1 VHIDN
6 DDEIIILKR
15 RAVLLN
21 IIYYGKKIEV
31 SDVFYNHVL
40 EGFAESKKNIML
52 G

>member
-1 VHIDN
+1 MHIDN

>member
-31 SDVFYNHVL
+31 SGVFYNHVL